1 MVSAAARHGDHWQ
14 WPDSGYTSH
23 LLAMKLFILFWLH
36 VSDSALLCGSRA
48 TTSCTVSAGW
58 VFSASLQK
66 LSARCSVG
74 QCPLLVPPGVIWKS
88 VRLPPYLNS
97 IPKGCSKYKTLC
109 LVQLAVYSAG
119 FALDMAFPAEGLTC
133 GPYSLPGSLGCEMP
147 MKHLLLPFQKCARLD
162 QGR

>member
-1 MVSAAARHGDHWQ
+1 MLSAAARHGDHWQ
-14 WPDSGYTSH
+14 RPDSGYTSH

-66 LSARCSVG
+66 LSAWRSVG

-109 LVQLAVYSAG
+109 LVQLAVYGAG
-119 FALDMAFPAEGLTC
+119 LHMETWKKEAQ
-133 GPYSLPGSLGCEMP
+133 
-147 MKHLLLPFQKCARLD
+147 KHIKYQLSNEKKATSRE
-162 QGR
+162 